1 MLSLNIEIMVSTKI
15 EKIQKKLGIFSIFTD
30 RGVYNCD
37 NLVLATGGKS
47 YPEVGTTGDGYV
59 IAKEFGHKIIPPK
72 PALTPI
78 YVRDYIFQELS
89 GISFQNVRVAIWR
102 ENKKIIEKNGA
113 VLLTHTNF
121 SGPAILD
128 NSRFVENGSQ
138 LEINYVGK
146 EYVDLN
152 KELIEETNRNGKKTI
167 KKFLAQ
173 YFLPERFVKTILSVV
188 NVDGELKLAEL
199 SREKRESL
207 IKLLTS
213 NRMEITKVGG
223 FEVAMVTRGGVSLDE
238 VNSKTLESKKL
249 ERLYL
254 VGEILDIDGD
264 TGGYNIQ
271 AACSMGVLAGKSMG
285 RKERE

>member
-1 MLSLNIEIMVSTKI
+1 M
-15 EKIQKKLGIFSIFTD
+15 
-30 RGVYNCD
+30 
-37 NLVLATGGKS
+37 
-47 YPEVGTTGDGYV
+47 
-59 IAKEFGHKIIPPK
+59 
-72 PALTPI
+72 
-78 YVRDYIFQELS
+78 
-89 GISFQNVRVAIWR
+89 
-102 ENKKIIEKNGA
+102 
-113 VLLTHTNF
+113 
-121 SGPAILD
+121 
-128 NSRFVENGSQ
+128 
-138 LEINYVGK
+138 
-146 EYVDLN
+146 
-152 KELIEETNRNGKKTI
+152 
-167 KKFLAQ
+167 AQ